1 MTLFKKIKW
10 FLGILGVFLL
20 VLATNLIDRNNFM
33 RVEESV
39 DNIYNERLLAKEL
52 LMDVSLKLHKKEL
65 AYSLNDTTYLKTKND
80 AINTEITQLLEKFDR
95 VGSTKREDLILHNLN
110 ENHNKLMALQSK
122 TASKDKLY
130 TKTCADIFSAIN
142 TNIVELASEQVKE
155 GNNQKFLA
163 RKAVDKVKLFSQIEI
178 YFLIFLGVILQF
190 IILYSPK
197 KESK

>member
-1 MTLFKKIKW
+1 MDLFKKIKW
-10 FLGILGVFLL
+10 FLAVLGVFLL
-20 VLATNLIDRNNFM
+20 ILATNLIDRNNFI

-52 LMDVSLKLHKKEL
+52 LLEITIKLHKKEL
-65 AYSLNDTTYLKTKND
+65 AYALNDTSYLQTKND
-80 AINTEITQLLEKFDR
+80 AVNADISKILETFDR
-95 VGSTKREDLILHNLN
+95 VGSTKREDLILSNLN
-110 ENHNKLMALQSK
+110 ENHNKLIALQSK
-122 TASKDKLY
+122 TGLENTLY

-142 TNIVELASEQVKE
+142 NNIVALASEQVKE

-163 RKAVDKVKLFSQIEI
+163 RKAVEKVKLFSQIEI
-178 YFLIFLGVILQF
+178 YFLIFLGIILQF